1 MPDDRR
7 LDTELVR
14 RGLARSRE
22 HAVSLI
28 RDGAVHLD
36 GNVASK
42 ASVRVSPQAPVR
54 LGEQDAAQAY
64 VSRAARK
71 LDGALAEFSD
81 RSGPIDFPDA
91 PGLSV
96 RGRRCLDAGASTGGF
111 TQVLLGR
118 GAHEVVA
125 VDVGHDQLATELR
138 NDPRVRLHEGVNVRD
153 LRPGQIGGTVD
164 LVVADLSFI
173 SLTLVLPALAEVCV
187 PGLAGADMLVMVK
200 PQFEVG
206 RDRVGSGGVVRHQD
220 LRVDSVWQVAVA
232 AATHGWGVTAMTTS
246 ALPGTAGNVEYFLW
260 LQPGTRPPDRDR
272 IATAVTKGR
281 A

>member
-1 MPDDRR
+1 RR

-54 LGEQDAAQAY
+54 LGEQDAAQAS

-71 LDGALAEFSD
+71 LDGALAAFSD
-81 RSGPIDFPDA
+81 RSGPFAFPDA

-96 RGRRCLDAGASTGGF
+96 RGRRCREAGASTGGF
-111 TQVLLGR
+111 TPVLLGR

-138 NDPRVRLHEGVNVRD
+138 NDPRVRLHEG
-153 LRPGQIGGTVD
+153 
-164 LVVADLSFI
+164 
-173 SLTLVLPALAEVCV
+173 
-187 PGLAGADMLVMVK
+187 
-200 PQFEVG
+200 
-206 RDRVGSGGVVRHQD
+206 
-220 LRVDSVWQVAVA
+220 
-232 AATHGWGVTAMTTS
+232 
-246 ALPGTAGNVEYFLW
+246 
-260 LQPGTRPPDRDR
+260 
-272 IATAVTKGR
+272 
-281 A
+281 